1 LIWAEIVNA
10 GGVKLA
16 SENATFRRVWIAVL
30 VILGIA
36 LVLWLCWISLPVLIP
51 FLVGIL
57 LAYLLFPLVT
67 WLERILPP
75 KSKRKAF
82 KRVIAV
88 IIVFVLFTLLLIA
101 FIVYIGAAIV
111 SASTA
116 LVSRAPEFVDNAME
130 QVNQWMTVIQTTVP
144 ADTITTVKQSITNAG
159 PAISKFIQDFI
170 VGSIAVI
177 PSSMPTI
184 LGFITLPFFL
194 IFVLLNY
201 ERYGKYFNEI
211 FPAKVAR
218 HSTKILTIFGTQMGR
233 YIRFMIIMA
242 AIEGTLVTIG
252 LFIVGME
259 YALAMGAVAAFTQVI
274 PIIGPFISAAVIL
287 LVTLALK
294 PEAMLMVF
302 IVLAAAYLIVMALQG
317 LVQEKHFP
325 LDPGVV
331 MVLMTVGGF
340 IGSYWGIILAL
351 PVGATVWQIYKY
363 FRDESKADKLKT
375 EQT

>member
-1 LIWAEIVNA
+1 M
-10 GGVKLA
+10 A
-16 SENATFRRVWIAVL
+16 SENATFRKVWIATL
-30 VILGIA
+30 VILGIV
-36 LVLWLCWISLPVLIP
+36 LVLWLCYISMPVLIP
-51 FLVGIL
+51 FFVGIL

-116 LVSRAPEFVDNAME
+116 LVSRAPEFVDKAME

>member
-1 LIWAEIVNA
+1 M
-10 GGVKLA
+10 A
-16 SENATFRRVWIAVL
+16 SESATFRRVWIAAL

-36 LVLWLCWISLPVLIP
+36 LVLWLCYISMPVLIP
-51 FLVGIL
+51 FFVGIL

-75 KSKRKAF
+75 KGKSKGF
-82 KRVIAV
+82 KRVAAV
-88 IIVFVLFTLLLIA
+88 IIVFILFTLLLIA

-116 LVSRAPEFVDNAME
+116 LVSRAPEFVDRSME
-130 QVNQWMTVIQTTVP
+130 QINQWTTVIQTSVSP
-144 ADTITTVKQSITNAG
+144 DTIATIKQSITNAG
-159 PAISKFIQDFI
+159 PAVSKFIQDFI

-177 PSSMPTI
+177 PASVPTI

-242 AIEGTLVTIG
+242 AIEGTLVTLG

-259 YALAMGAVAAFTQVI
+259 YSLAMGALAAFTQVI

-294 PEAMLMVF
+294 PEAMLMVL
-302 IVLAAAYLIVMALQG
+302 IVLVAAYLIVMALQG

-331 MVLMTVGGF
+331 MLLMTVGGF

-363 FRDESKADKLKT
+363 FRDESKAEKLKT

>member
-1 LIWAEIVNA
+1 
-10 GGVKLA
+10 LA
-16 SENATFRRVWIAVL
+16 TEGATFRKVWITVL

-36 LVLWLCWISLPVLIP
+36 LVLWLCWISMPVLIP

-57 LAYLLFPLVT
+57 LAYLLFPLVR

-75 KSKRKAF
+75 KGKSKGSKRI
-82 KRVIAV
+82 IAV
-88 IIVFVLFTLLLIA
+88 IIVFILFTLLLIA
-101 FIVYIGAAIV
+101 FIVYIGAAII

-116 LVSRAPEFVDNAME
+116 LVSRAPEMVNKGME
-130 QVNQWMTVIQTTVP
+130 QVNTWMTVIQTTVP
-144 ADTITTVKQSITNAG
+144 PDTITTIKQSITSAG

-177 PSSMPTI
+177 PSSVPTI

-211 FPAKVAR
+211 FPANVAR
-218 HSTKILTIFGTQMGR
+218 HSTRILTIFGTQMGR

-242 AIEGTLVTIG
+242 AIEGTLVTLG
-252 LFIVGME
+252 LLIVGME
-259 YALAMGAVAAFTQVI
+259 YSLAMGALAAFTQVI

-294 PEAMLMVF
+294 PQAMLMVF
-302 IVLAAAYLIVMALQG
+302 AVLLVAYLVVMALQG

-331 MVLMTVGGF
+331 MLLMTVGGF

-351 PVGATVWQIYKY
+351 PVGATIWQLYKY
-363 FRDESKADKLKT
+363 FRDESKASKLNT

>member
-1 LIWAEIVNA
+1 
-10 GGVKLA
+10 LA
-16 SENATFRRVWIAVL
+16 SESSTFRKVWITVL
-30 VILGIA
+30 VVLGIA

-57 LAYLLFPLVT
+57 LAYLLFPLVN

-75 KSKRKAF
+75 KGKSKASKR
-82 KRVIAV
+82 VLSV
-88 IIVFVLFTLLLIA
+88 IIVFILFTLVLIA
-101 FIVYIGAAIV
+101 FIVYIGAAII
-111 SASTA
+111 SASVA
-116 LVSRAPEFVDNAME
+116 LVGKAPEFVDKGME
-130 QVNQWMTVIQTTVP
+130 QINQWTAIIQSNVSP
-144 ADTITTVKQSITNAG
+144 DTLATVKQSITSAG
-159 PAISKFIQDFI
+159 PAVSKFIQDFI

-201 ERYGKYFNEI
+201 EKYGKYFNEI
-211 FPAKVAR
+211 FPERVAK
-218 HSTKILTIFGTQMGR
+218 HSTRILTIFGDQMGR

-242 AIEGTLVTIG
+242 AIEGTLITLG
-252 LFIVGME
+252 LFIVGLD

-294 PEAMLMVF
+294 PAAILWV
-302 IVLAAAYLIVMALQG
+302 ILVLIIAQLVVAAAQG
-317 LVQEKHFP
+317 IVQEKHFP
-325 LDPGVV
+325 LDPAVV
-331 MVLMTVGGF
+331 MILMTVGGF

-351 PVGATVWQIYKY
+351 PVGATIWKIYKY
-363 FRDESKADKLKT
+363 FRDESKTARLKA

>member
-1 LIWAEIVNA
+1 MT
-10 GGVKLA
+10 
-16 SENATFRRVWIAVL
+16 SESTTFRKVWIAAL

-75 KSKRKAF
+75 KGKRKAF

-88 IIVFVLFTLLLIA
+88 IIVFVISTLLLIA

-116 LVSRAPEFVDNAME
+116 LVSRAPEFVNKAME
-130 QVNQWMTVIQTTVP
+130 QVNQWTTVIQTTVSP
-144 ADTITTVKQSITNAG
+144 DTIATIKQSITNAG
-159 PAISKFIQDFI
+159 PAVSKFIQDFI

-177 PSSMPTI
+177 PASMPTI

-242 AIEGTLVTIG
+242 AIEGTLVTLG

-259 YALAMGAVAAFTQVI
+259 YSLAMGAVAAFTQVI

-294 PEAMLMVF
+294 PQAILMVF
-302 IVLAAAYLIVMALQG
+302 IVLLAAYLIVMALQG

-351 PVGATVWQIYKY
+351 PVGATIWGMYKY
-363 FRDESKADKLKT
+363 FRDESKADQLEA

>member
-1 LIWAEIVNA
+1 M
-10 GGVKLA
+10 A
-16 SENATFRRVWIAVL
+16 SENATFRRVWIAAL

-36 LVLWLCWISLPVLIP
+36 LVLWLCYISMPVLIP
-51 FLVGIL
+51 FFVGIL

-67 WLERILPP
+67 RLERILPP
-75 KSKRKAF
+75 KGKSKGF
-82 KRVIAV
+82 KRVAAV
-88 IIVFVLFTLLLIA
+88 IIVFILFTLLLIA

-116 LVSRAPEFVDNAME
+116 LVSRAPEFVDRSME
-130 QVNQWMTVIQTTVP
+130 QINQWTTVIQTSVSP
-144 ADTITTVKQSITNAG
+144 DTIATIKQSITNAG
-159 PAISKFIQDFI
+159 PAVSKFIQDFI

-177 PSSMPTI
+177 PASVPTI

-242 AIEGTLVTIG
+242 AIEGTLVTLG

-259 YALAMGAVAAFTQVI
+259 YSLAMGALAAFTQVI

-294 PEAMLMVF
+294 PEAMLMVL
-302 IVLAAAYLIVMALQG
+302 IVLVAAYLIVMALQG

-331 MVLMTVGGF
+331 MLLMTVGGF

-363 FRDESKADKLKT
+363 FRDESKAEKLKT

>member
-1 LIWAEIVNA
+1 
-10 GGVKLA
+10 LA
-16 SENATFRRVWIAVL
+16 SENATFRKVWIAAL
-30 VILGIA
+30 VILGIV
-36 LVLWLCWISLPVLIP
+36 LVLWLCYISLPVLIP
-51 FLVGIL
+51 FFVGIL

-67 WLERILPP
+67 WLERVLPP
-75 KSKRKAF
+75 KGKRKVF

-88 IIVFVLFTLLLIA
+88 IIVFVLFTLLLIS

-116 LVSRAPEFVDNAME
+116 LVSRAPEFVDKSME
-130 QVNQWMTVIQTTVP
+130 QVNHWMTVIQTTVSP
-144 ADTITTVKQSITNAG
+144 DTIATIKQSITNAG
-159 PAISKFIQDFI
+159 PAVSKFIQDFI

-177 PSSMPTI
+177 PASMPTI

-242 AIEGTLVTIG
+242 AIEGTLVTLG

-259 YALAMGAVAAFTQVI
+259 YSLAMGALAAFTQVI

-294 PEAMLMVF
+294 PQAMLMVF
-302 IVLAAAYLIVMALQG
+302 IVLLVAYLVVMALQG

-351 PVGATVWQIYKY
+351 PVGATIWGIYKY
-363 FRDESKADKLKT
+363 FRDESKTEKLKT

>member
-1 LIWAEIVNA
+1 M
-10 GGVKLA
+10 A
-16 SENATFRRVWIAVL
+16 SESATFRKVWITLL

-57 LAYLLFPLVT
+57 LAYLLFPLVG

-75 KSKRKAF
+75 RGKRKSF
-82 KRVIAV
+82 KRIIAV
-88 IIVFVLFTLLLIA
+88 IIVFILFSLLLIA

-111 SASTA
+111 SAATA
-116 LVSRAPEFVDNAME
+116 LVDKAPEFVAKSME
-130 QVNQWMTVIQTTVP
+130 QINHWMTTIQTDVSP
-144 ADTITTVKQSITNAG
+144 ETIATVKQSITSAG
-159 PAISKFIQDFI
+159 PAIGKFIQDFV

-201 ERYGKYFNEI
+201 EKYGKYFNEI
-211 FPAKVAR
+211 FPTRVAR

-242 AIEGTLVTIG
+242 AIEGTLITLG
-252 LFIVGME
+252 LFAVRLE

-294 PEAMLMVF
+294 PESILLVVGVL
-302 IVLAAAYLIVMALQG
+302 VLAQLVVLAVQG
-317 LVQEKHFP
+317 FVQEKHFP
-325 LDPGVV
+325 LDPAVV

-340 IGSYWGIILAL
+340 IGSYWGIIFAL
-351 PVGATVWQIYKY
+351 PVGATVWGIYKY
-363 FRDESKADKLKT
+363 FRDEAKAARIKT
-375 EQT
+375 EEA

>member
-1 LIWAEIVNA
+1 LT
-10 GGVKLA
+10 
-16 SENATFRRVWIAVL
+16 SESTTFRKVWIAAL

-75 KSKRKAF
+75 KGKRKAF

-88 IIVFVLFTLLLIA
+88 IIVFVISTLLLIA

-116 LVSRAPEFVDNAME
+116 LVSRAPEFVNKAME
-130 QVNQWMTVIQTTVP
+130 QVNQWTTVIQTTVSP
-144 ADTITTVKQSITNAG
+144 DTIATIKQSITNAG
-159 PAISKFIQDFI
+159 PAVSKFIQDFI

-177 PSSMPTI
+177 PASMQTI

-242 AIEGTLVTIG
+242 AIEGTLVTLG

-259 YALAMGAVAAFTQVI
+259 YSLAMGAVAAFTQVI

-294 PEAMLMVF
+294 PQAILMVF
-302 IVLAAAYLIVMALQG
+302 IVLLAAYLIVMALQG

-351 PVGATVWQIYKY
+351 PVGATIWGMYKY
-363 FRDESKADKLKT
+363 FRDESKADQLEA

>member
-1 LIWAEIVNA
+1 M
-10 GGVKLA
+10 A
-16 SENATFRRVWIAVL
+16 SESITFRKVWIAVL

-36 LVLWLCWISLPVLIP
+36 LVLWLCYISLPVLIP
-51 FLVGIL
+51 FFVGIL

-67 WLERILPP
+67 RLERILPP
-75 KSKRKAF
+75 KGKSKGF

-101 FIVYIGAAIV
+101 FIVYIGAAVV

-116 LVSRAPEFVDNAME
+116 LVNRAPEFVDKAMA
-130 QVNQWMTVIQTTVP
+130 QVNQWMTVIQTTVSP
-144 ADTITTVKQSITNAG
+144 DTVATVKQSITNAG

-211 FPAKVAR
+211 FPARVAK

-242 AIEGTLVTIG
+242 AIEGTLVTLG

-259 YALAMGAVAAFTQVI
+259 YSLAMGAVAAFTQVI

-287 LVTLALK
+287 LMTLALK

-302 IVLAAAYLIVMALQG
+302 IVLLAAYLVVMALQG

-340 IGSYWGIILAL
+340 IGSYSGIILAL
-351 PVGATVWQIYKY
+351 PVGATIWGMYKY
-363 FRDESKADKLKT
+363 FRDESKADQLEA

>member
-1 LIWAEIVNA
+1 MS
-10 GGVKLA
+10 
-16 SENATFRRVWIAVL
+16 SESATFRKVWISVL

-51 FLVGIL
+51 FFVGIL
-57 LAYLLFPLVT
+57 LAYLLFPLVI

-75 KSKRKAF
+75 KGKSKVY
-82 KRVIAV
+82 KRLIAV
-88 IIVFVLFTLLLIA
+88 VIVFILFTLLLIA

-116 LVSRAPEFVDNAME
+116 LVSRAPEFVDKGMA

-144 ADTITTVKQSITNAG
+144 PDTIATIKGSITNAG
-159 PAISKFIQDFI
+159 PAISKFIQDFV

-211 FPAKVAR
+211 FPARVAR
-218 HSTKILTIFGTQMGR
+218 HSTKVLTIFGNQMGR

-242 AIEGTLVTIG
+242 AIEGTLVTLG
-252 LFIVGME
+252 LYIVGME
-259 YALAMGAVAAFTQVI
+259 YSLAMGAVAAFTQVI

-287 LVTLALK
+287 LMTLALK
-294 PEAMLMVF
+294 PEAMLMVV
-302 IVLAAAYLIVMALQG
+302 IVLVVAYLVVMALQG

-351 PVGATVWQIYKY
+351 PVGATIWGMYKY
-363 FRDESKADKLKT
+363 SRDESKAARLKT
-375 EQT
+375 EET

>member
-1 LIWAEIVNA
+1 M
-10 GGVKLA
+10 A
-16 SENATFRRVWIAVL
+16 SESATFRKVWITLL

-36 LVLWLCWISLPVLIP
+36 LFLWLCWISLPVLIP

-57 LAYLLFPLVT
+57 LAYLLFPLVA

-75 KSKRKAF
+75 KGKNKGF
-82 KRVIAV
+82 KRVMAV

-116 LVSRAPEFVDNAME
+116 LVSRAPEFVDKAME

-144 ADTITTVKQSITNAG
+144 PDTIATVRQSITSAG
-159 PAISKFIQDFI
+159 PAISKFVQDFI

-211 FPAKVAR
+211 FPARVAR

-242 AIEGTLVTIG
+242 AIEGALVTVG

-294 PEAMLMVF
+294 PQAMLMVF
-302 IVLAAAYLIVMALQG
+302 VVLGVAYLVVMALQG

-340 IGSYWGIILAL
+340 IGSYWGIIFAL
-351 PVGATVWQIYKY
+351 PMGATVWGIYKY
-363 FRDESKADKLKT
+363 FRDEAKAARIKT
-375 EQT
+375 EEA

>member
-1 LIWAEIVNA
+1 
-10 GGVKLA
+10 LA
-16 SENATFRRVWIAVL
+16 SESATFRKVWISIL

-36 LVLWLCWISLPVLIP
+36 LALWLCWISMPVLIP

-75 KSKRKAF
+75 KGKRKSSKR
-82 KRVIAV
+82 VVAV
-88 IIVFVLFTLLLIA
+88 IIVFILFTLLLIA
-101 FIVYIGAAIV
+101 FVVYIGAAII

-116 LVSRAPEFVDNAME
+116 LVSRAPEMVNKSME
-130 QVNQWMTVIQTTVP
+130 QVNQWMTVIQTNVP
-144 ADTITTVKQSITNAG
+144 QDTITTIKQSITSAG

-177 PSSMPTI
+177 PSSVPTI

-211 FPAKVAR
+211 FPARVAK
-218 HSTKILTIFGTQMGR
+218 HSTRILTIFGTQMGR

-242 AIEGTLVTIG
+242 AIEGTLVTLG
-252 LFIVGME
+252 LLIVGME
-259 YALAMGAVAAFTQVI
+259 YSLAMGAVAAFTQVI

-294 PEAMLMVF
+294 PQAMLMVF
-302 IVLAAAYLIVMALQG
+302 AVLLVAYLVVMVLQG

-351 PVGATVWQIYKY
+351 PVGATIWQLYKY
-363 FRDESKADKLKT
+363 FRDEAKAARLKT

>member
-1 LIWAEIVNA
+1 M
-10 GGVKLA
+10 A
-16 SENATFRRVWIAVL
+16 SESATFRKVWISVL

-36 LVLWLCWISLPVLIP
+36 LVLWLGWISLPVLIP

-57 LAYLLFPLVT
+57 LAYLLFPLVS

-75 KSKRKAF
+75 KGKRKGS

-116 LVSRAPEFVDNAME
+116 LVSKAPEFVDKGME

-144 ADTITTVKQSITNAG
+144 PNTLATVKESITNAG
-159 PAISKFIQDFI
+159 PAIAKFVQDFV

-211 FPAKVAR
+211 FPARVAR
-218 HSTKILTIFGTQMGR
+218 HSTKMLTIFGTQMGR

-242 AIEGTLVTIG
+242 AIEGTLVTLG

-294 PEAMLMVF
+294 PQAMLMVF
-302 IVLAAAYLIVMALQG
+302 IVLVVAYLVVMALQG

-363 FRDESKADKLKT
+363 FRDESKAEKLKT

>member
-1 LIWAEIVNA
+1 LT
-10 GGVKLA
+10 
-16 SENATFRRVWIAVL
+16 SESTTFRKVWIAAL

-36 LVLWLCWISLPVLIP
+36 LVLWLCYISLPVLIP
-51 FLVGIL
+51 FFVGIL

-75 KSKRKAF
+75 KGKSKGF

-116 LVSRAPEFVDNAME
+116 LVNRAPEFVDKAMV
-130 QVNQWMTVIQTTVP
+130 QVNQWVNVIQTTVP
-144 ADTITTVKQSITNAG
+144 PDTIATVKQSITNAG
-159 PAISKFIQDFI
+159 PAISKFLQDFI

-177 PSSMPTI
+177 PSSVPTI

-211 FPAKVAR
+211 FPARVAK

-242 AIEGTLVTIG
+242 AIEGTLVTLG

-259 YALAMGAVAAFTQVI
+259 YSLAMGAVAAFTQVI

-287 LVTLALK
+287 LMTLALK
-294 PEAMLMVF
+294 PQAMLMVF
-302 IVLAAAYLIVMALQG
+302 IVLLAAYLVVMALQG

-351 PVGATVWQIYKY
+351 PVGATIWGIYKY
-363 FRDESKADKLKT
+363 FRDESKAGKLKT

>member
-1 LIWAEIVNA
+1 M
-10 GGVKLA
+10 A
-16 SENATFRRVWIAVL
+16 SESATFRKVWITLL

-36 LVLWLCWISLPVLIP
+36 LVLWLCWISMPVLIP
-51 FLVGIL
+51 FFVGIL
-57 LAYLLFPLVT
+57 LAYLLFPLVG

-75 KSKRKAF
+75 RGKKGS

-88 IIVFVLFTLLLIA
+88 ILVFILFTLLLIA

-116 LVSRAPEFVDNAME
+116 LVSRAPEFVDKSMA
-130 QVNQWMTVIQTTVP
+130 QINQWITMVQTTVP
-144 ADTITTVKQSITNAG
+144 ADTIATVKQSITSAG
-159 PAISKFIQDFI
+159 PAIGKFIQDFV

-211 FPAKVAR
+211 FPARVAR
-218 HSTKILTIFGTQMGR
+218 HSTKILTIFGNQMGR

-242 AIEGTLVTIG
+242 AIEGTLVTLG

-259 YALAMGAVAAFTQVI
+259 YSLAMGAVAAFTQVI

-287 LVTLALK
+287 LMTLALK
-294 PEAMLMVF
+294 PQAILMVF
-302 IVLAAAYLIVMALQG
+302 IVLLAAYLIVMVLQG

-351 PVGATVWQIYKY
+351 PVGATIWGIYKY
-363 FRDESKADKLKT
+363 FRDEAKRTPLKREET
-375 EQT
+375 